1 MSDDNP
7 HLKVVIN
14 NDVEAPEEEPQQLYK
29 TVDLHD
35 HKFSGH
41 ALTDAVD
48 IIDKGREEAL
58 PANDLKDLAIKLSI
72 LGMSES
78 HIKRLGRLD
87 RAMNMIEQQLATPD
101 RLAQMTTKELTNMY
115 KLLGA
120 SLEVSQKYVKES
132 MWSVNVGELQE
143 QITDLV
149 SGGNKS
155 GDDDGD
161 HSTREVVT
169 DIFRRVS
176 TLGQNVAT
184 SKDVDVPEVNPHHL
198 PNDLL
203 DDEGRK
209 EAEKARVESNQAV
222 IEEAR
227 EEHRKETSDNTP
239 KLAKPRESAA
249 LAMPKSEIDT
259 ESETGNGKA
268 CAGLDDEQWEQ
279 VMADEMGESSTLD
292 LSNFIAPRN
301 PTDDDVEPID
311 PADIE
316 LIKDAPLTAQETA
329 LWGDDTLGGRDD
341 PLADFDMDFDV

>member
-1 MSDDNP
+1 MSDDNS

-14 NDVEAPEEEPQQLYK
+14 NDLEAPADEQAQLYK

-48 IIDKGREEAL
+48 IIDRGREEAL

-115 KLLGA
+115 KLLGT

-149 SGGNKS
+149 SGGSNS
-155 GDDDGD
+155 DGDEGD

-176 TLGQNVAT
+176 TLGQTIPTN
-184 SKDVDVPEVNPHHL
+184 KDVEVPEVNPQHL

-203 DDEGRK
+203 DEEGRK
-209 EAEKARVESNQAV
+209 EAEKARVESNKAV
-222 IEEAR
+222 VEEAR
-227 EEHRKETSDNTP
+227 EEHRKQQSASTP
-239 KLAKPRESAA
+239 KLEQKQESATLA
-249 LAMPKSEIDT
+249 LPDDDT
-259 ESETGNGKA
+259 TNGVP
-268 CAGLDDEQWEQ
+268 CAGLDEDQWEL
-279 VMADEMGESSTLD
+279 VMAEEMGESGSLD
-292 LSNFIAPRN
+292 LSDFLAPKN
-301 PTDDDVEPID
+301 PTDDDVERID
-311 PADIE
+311 PDEIE
-316 LIKDAPLTAQETA
+316 LIADAPLSDEESA
-329 LWGDDTLGGRDD
+329 LWGDDTLGGKDD
-341 PLADFDMDFDV
+341 PLADFDMEFDV

>member
-14 NDVEAPEEEPQQLYK
+14 NEAETPNDEPSPLYK

-48 IIDKGREEAL
+48 IIDRGREEAL

-115 KLLGA
+115 KLLGT

-149 SGGNKS
+149 SGGSNA
-155 GDDDGD
+155 DGEESD

-176 TLGQNVAT
+176 TLGQNVPT
-184 SKDVDVPEVNPHHL
+184 SKDVEVPEVNPQHL

-203 DDEGRK
+203 DDNGRK

-227 EEHRKETSDNTP
+227 EEHRKENPTDTKKAQRP
-239 KLAKPRESAA
+239 QESAT
-249 LAMPKSEIDT
+249 LAMPV
-259 ESETGNGKA
+259 ESTAGNGKA
-268 CAGLDDEQWEQ
+268 CAGLDEDQWEQ
-279 VMADEMGESSTLD
+279 VMEDEMGESCSLD
-292 LSNFIAPRN
+292 LSDFIVPRN
-301 PTDDDVEPID
+301 PTDDDIERVD
-311 PADIE
+311 PDEIE
-316 LIKDAPLTAQETA
+316 LIKDAPLTPQENA
-329 LWGDDTLGGRDD
+329 LWGDDTLGGKDD
-341 PLADFDMDFDV
+341 PLADFDMDLD

>member
-1 MSDDNP
+1 MSDDKP
-7 HLKVVIN
+7 SLKVVIN
-14 NDVEAPEEEPQQLYK
+14 NEVENPQEEQSHVYT

-58 PANDLKDLAIKLSI
+58 PANDLKDLGIKLSI

-78 HIKRLGRLD
+78 HIKRMGRLD

-115 KLLGA
+115 KLLGT

-132 MWSVNVGELQE
+132 MWTVNVGELQE

-149 SGGNKS
+149 SGGNHAD
-155 GDDDGD
+155 GDESD

-176 TLGQNVAT
+176 TLGQQIST
-184 SKDVDVPEVNPHHL
+184 SKEVDIPQVNPVHL

-209 EAEKARVESNQAV
+209 EAERQRVASNNA
-222 IEEAR
+222 IIDEAR
-227 EEHRKETSDNTP
+227 AEYQKEQAQLQAPQTASE
-239 KLAKPRESAA
+239 ASES
-249 LAMPKSEIDT
+249 S
-259 ESETGNGKA
+259 GNGSPS
-268 CAGLDDEQWEQ
+268 AGLDAQQWDE
-279 VMADEMGESSTLD
+279 VMHDEMGQSSELE
-292 LSNFIAPRN
+292 LSELLPKN
-301 PTDDDVEPID
+301 PTDDDVPCID
-311 PADIE
+311 EKDIE
-316 LIKDAPLTAQETA
+316 MLSDVELSAQEQA
-329 LWGDDTLGGRDD
+329 IWGDDSLGGKDD
-341 PLADFDMDFDV
+341 PLADFDIDL

>member
-1 MSDDNP
+1 MSNDDNS

-14 NDVEAPEEEPQQLYK
+14 NDAEAPEDDQGQLYA

-58 PANDLKDLAIKLSI
+58 PANDLKDLGIKLSI

-115 KLLGA
+115 KLLGT

-149 SGGNKS
+149 SGSNNA
-155 GDDDGD
+155 DGEESD

-176 TLGQNVAT
+176 TLGQSIPTN
-184 SKDVDVPEVNPHHL
+184 KDVDVPEVNPEHL

-203 DDEGRK
+203 DEDGRK
-209 EAEKARVESNQAV
+209 EAEQARIASNEAV
-222 IEEAR
+222 KDEAR
-227 EEHRKETSDNTP
+227 EEHHKAQGTT
-239 KLAKPRESAA
+239 KLENKQPQQESAT
-249 LAMPKSEIDT
+249 LAMPAEED
-259 ESETGNGKA
+259 TGNGIP
-268 CAGLDDEQWEQ
+268 CAGLDDDQWEQ
-279 VMADEMGESSTLD
+279 VVADEIGESGSLD
-292 LSNFIAPRN
+292 LSSFIAPRN
-301 PTDDDVEPID
+301 PTDDDVERID
-311 PADIE
+311 PTEIE
-316 LIKDAPLTAQETA
+316 MIKDAPLSAEEHA
-329 LWGDDTLGGRDD
+329 LWGDDRLGGKDD
-341 PLADFDMDFDV
+341 PLADFDMDLEV